1 MKSGLVNG
9 RIEAPKTSSSYV
21 NSDLFVCEI
30 MSLFAPI
37 QVGPQEEKQELEME
51 KEKEDKTEEEEEKP
65 KTMEILEE
73 TPEILV
79 SNDEEHGLQT
89 NEENQEIVDVKKAEH
104 EVEKADSNLKSREEI
119 P

>member
-1 MKSGLVNG
+1 
-9 RIEAPKTSSSYV
+9 
-21 NSDLFVCEI
+21 
-30 MSLFAPI
+30 
-37 QVGPQEEKQELEME
+37 ME
-51 KEKEDKTEEEEEKP
+51 KEKENKTGEEEEKP

-104 EVEKADSNLKSREEI
+104 EEEEADSNLKSREEI
-119 P
+119 PW